1 MSWSRTAF
9 PEATRARSVTCWPP
23 LKSSESES
31 SESESSEAES
41 ESGSSRF
48 KNLALLCN
56 IRQTVVIRHAFVG
69 STRRRR
75 RQCQRLFA
83 IPMLRSTVVLVELWE
98 KLQFFSF
105 LVVGLERGVISQSL
119 SMYPLS
125 PNRYPLTGLSL
136 LSKASNRADSRR
148 IRESCTQPGH
158 FAMTL
163 MNSKSESHTT
173 CTKKERTVKITAQD
187 FTKSLFLD

>member
-9 PEATRARSVTCWPP
+9 PEATRAHSVTCWPP
-23 LKSSESES
+23 LKSSE

-48 KNLALLCN
+48 KNLALLCS

-105 LVVGLERGVISQSL
+105 LVVGLERGVISQSR

-148 IRESCTQPGH
+148 IWESCTQL
-158 FAMTL
+158 ATL
-163 MNSKSESHTT
+163 QWRWWTANQNHIPPAQ
-173 CTKKERTVKITAQD
+173 KKNGQ
-187 FTKSLFLD
+187 